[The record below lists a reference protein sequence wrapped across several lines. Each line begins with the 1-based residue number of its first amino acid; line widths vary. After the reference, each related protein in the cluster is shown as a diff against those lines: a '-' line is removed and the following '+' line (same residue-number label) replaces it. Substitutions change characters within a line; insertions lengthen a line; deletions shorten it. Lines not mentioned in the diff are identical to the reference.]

1 MGRRIVHLDS
11 RAVLFSGDEQPPL
24 GDRLWAITRA
34 RVIDELTGAPP
45 TSALTLTTT
54 TPGLTPRVTPDGLCG
69 VTGIPRNVFPRL
81 ALQNYGVRM
90 VIDAAGYVTSERE
103 IQVPQTPGFPT
114 LFQSPPLVDI
124 PLHREPTVIHGRAVR
139 ATGTTTSPLA
149 GATVRITGIWRIP
162 PSATASVP
170 ASPANIV
177 SLAPPLYT
185 NRTAGT
191 GRLRRRNMLPVLG
204 NDKSLL
210 TAVAAGADRIDIA
223 NGQNV
228 AVNDIVLIDALNPD
242 MVEYLAV
249 TAIEMVSSPDQP
261 ARITL
266 AHPLRYPHRQ
276 GAIVREGT
284 PQPVGVVRLFAEAAQ
299 RGDACIFVNSLSGL
313 PSADV
318 VQVFGGPVEEY
329 HHVRLFRV
337 TSDAD
342 GYYRLPPLSRVAQ
355 IEVRADHGALPPVR
369 LEYRPD
375 YASRE
380 NRLDFIF
387 R

>member
-1 MGRRIVHLDS
+1 MGRRVVSVES

-24 GDRLWAITRA
+24 GDRFWAVTRA

-45 TSALTLTTT
+45 TSALTLTTI
-54 TPGLTPRVTPDGLCG
+54 TPGLTPRITPDGLCG
-69 VTGIPRNVFPRL
+69 VTGIPSNVFPRL

-90 VIDAAGYVTSERE
+90 VIGAAGYVARERD

-124 PLHREPTVIHGRAVR
+124 PLHREPTVIHGRTVR
-139 ATGTTTSPLA
+139 ATGTTTSPLT
-149 GATVRITGIWRIP
+149 GAIVSITGIWRTP

-177 SLAPPLYT
+177 SLAPPLYAD
-185 NRTAGT
+185 RAAVT

-204 NDKSLL
+204 DDKSLL
-210 TAVAAGADRIDIA
+210 TAVSAGTDRIAIS
-223 NGQNV
+223 NWQNL
-228 AVNDIVLIDALNPD
+228 AVNDIVLIDALSPD
-242 MVEYLAV
+242 AVEYLAI
-249 TAIEMVSSPDQP
+249 TAIDAVSSPDQP
-261 ARITL
+261 ARMTV
-266 AHPLRYPHRQ
+266 AHPVRYPHRR

-284 PQPVGVVRLFAEAAQ
+284 PQPFGVVRTFADAAQ
-299 RGDACIFVNSLSGL
+299 RGDTCVFVNGLSGL
-313 PSADV
+313 TSADV

-329 HHVRLFRV
+329 HQVRLFRV
-337 TSDAD
+337 TSDAE

-355 IEVRADHGALPPVR
+355 VEVRAEHGALTPVR
-369 LEYRPD
+369 KEFRPD